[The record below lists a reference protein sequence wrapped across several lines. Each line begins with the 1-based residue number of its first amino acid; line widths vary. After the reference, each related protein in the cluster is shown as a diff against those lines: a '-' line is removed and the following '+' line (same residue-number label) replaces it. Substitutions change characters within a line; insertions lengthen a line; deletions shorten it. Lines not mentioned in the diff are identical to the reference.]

1 MEKQRQCRHG
11 RDRNELE
18 RVELGTNRFS
28 RYNTTRGR
36 NARNSRIS
44 GILEIY
50 ICIYIYIAR
59 LRGKILISPFIF
71 SILQP
76 PILSFLM
83 ILPSIE
89 DYISLELGMEITRN
103 IYINIYVDI
112 RCFIL

>member
-44 GILEIY
+44 EILEIY
-50 ICIYIYIAR
+50 IYIYIAR

-83 ILPSIE
+83 ILPSME
-89 DYISLELGMEITRN
+89 DYISLELGMEIIRN